1 MALTAIETWKPN
13 KIFGNGIKSFRVKC
27 HKVIIEQKR
36 GLCSNHPHNY
46 YLEILVDLG
55 IAGILLVMLI
65 AVTFIIFLAKNYKNL
80 RKNNLQNLFLLAA
93 IISLFLEVFP
103 FKSSGSIFS
112 TNNATYLILM
122 SSIVL
127 SYQKLLKEKNFG

>member
-1 MALTAIETWKPN
+1 MFDSILFPAIALIALSLSI
-13 KIFGNGIKSFRVKC
+13 
-27 HKVIIEQKR
+27 
-36 GLCSNHPHNY
+36 GLIHFISSS
-46 YLEILVDLG
+46 
-55 IAGILLVMLI
+55 MLI
-65 AVTFIIFLAKNYKNL
+65 GKGKEWGEDVPLEPYEQSPTWL
-80 RKNNLQNLFLLAA
+80 RLQKNNLQNLFLLAA

-103 FKSSGSIFS
+103 FKSSGSIFT